1 MLETLENISLV
12 ICSCLCIV
20 GFFGFWVLRGI
31 ARRAGTAARKAGNA
45 LEGGADAGGLLRN
58 SAGLL
63 GSVAGLIGFFNLDMI
78 QEILGALGTQG
89 DDPTRPQSRRR
100 R

>member
-12 ICSCLCIV
+12 VCSCLCLL

-31 ARRAGTAARKAGNA
+31 ARRAGTAARRAGNA
-45 LEGGADAGGLLRN
+45 LEGDGGSLLG
-58 SAGLL
+58 SGAGLL
-63 GSVAGLIGFFNLDMI
+63 GSVAGLIGFLNLDMI
-78 QEILGALGTQG
+78 QEILGALGAQG
-89 DDPTRPQSRRR
+89 DDPARPQSRRR